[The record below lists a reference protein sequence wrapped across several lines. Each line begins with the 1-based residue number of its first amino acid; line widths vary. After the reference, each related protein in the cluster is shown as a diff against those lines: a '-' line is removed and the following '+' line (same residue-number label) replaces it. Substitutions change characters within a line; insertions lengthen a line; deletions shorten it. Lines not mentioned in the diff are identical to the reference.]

1 MARVLVTGASSGVG
15 AAAAAAF
22 AQAGD
27 DVAILA
33 RSAPGLEVVAARV
46 RGVGS
51 RCLVFPVDITDQDA
65 VRAAVETVE
74 REWGG
79 LDIAVSNAA
88 AMAFGPF
95 AEVPKAD
102 FDRTVEVTFLGAV
115 NLVRAA
121 LPALERTGGIVVVTG
136 SINALA
142 PLPGFAAYAASKH
155 ALRSFLRSL
164 RTELRV
170 RRSSVRIAIVN
181 PGAIATPVW
190 RSVTSATGRL
200 PRRPPEGYSAEAI
213 AAALVAVSRRPRV
226 EMTIGAEAKLFQWIW
241 RIRPLDDLVLGLVF
255 RWYLSGREPARD
267 NPLWEPAGDG
277 SPRGPRT
284 MLARPSL
291 WGPIRTRIPWPPQ
304 RG

>member
-121 LPALERTGGIVVVTG
+121 LQELERPGGIVVVT
-136 SINALA
+136 A
-142 PLPGFAAYAASKH
+142 
-155 ALRSFLRSL
+155 
-164 RTELRV
+164 
-170 RRSSVRIAIVN
+170 
-181 PGAIATPVW
+181 
-190 RSVTSATGRL
+190 
-200 PRRPPEGYSAEAI
+200 
-213 AAALVAVSRRPRV
+213 
-226 EMTIGAEAKLFQWIW
+226 
-241 RIRPLDDLVLGLVF
+241 
-255 RWYLSGREPARD
+255 
-267 NPLWEPAGDG
+267 
-277 SPRGPRT
+277 
-284 MLARPSL
+284 
-291 WGPIRTRIPWPPQ
+291 
-304 RG
+304 